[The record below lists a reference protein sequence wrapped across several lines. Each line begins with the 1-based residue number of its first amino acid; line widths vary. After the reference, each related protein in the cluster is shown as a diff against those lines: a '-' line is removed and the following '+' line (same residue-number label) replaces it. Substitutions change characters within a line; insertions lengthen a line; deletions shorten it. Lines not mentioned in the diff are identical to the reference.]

1 MFCKKFIWD
10 FKKFAL
16 KWNVIDLAVAVVI
29 WTAFGKIVSSLVA
42 DIITPAFGMILG
54 WVDFTSLKY
63 TVWDSSIT
71 YWNFLQSIF
80 DFVIIAFAIFIFVTL
95 LTKASEKMSKK
106 EEEQKIEEV
115 SKKADDVLL
124 LEEIRDLLK
133 K

>member
-1 MFCKKFIWD
+1 MFWKKIIAD

-42 DIITPAFGMILG
+42 DIITPIIGIILW
-54 WVDFTSLKY
+54 WVDFTKLQF
-63 TVWDSSIT
+63 I
-71 YWNFLQSIF
+71 YWESTISYGNFIQSIF
-80 DFVIIAFAIFIFVTL
+80 DFIIIAFAIFLFVTI
-95 LTKASEKMSKK
+95 LTKASEKIIKK
-106 EEEQKIEEV
+106 EEVKV
-115 SKKADDVLL
+115 DVAKKAEDILL

>member
-29 WTAFGKIVSSLVA
+29 GTAFGKIVWSLVS
-42 DIITPAFGMILG
+42 DIITPAFWIVLG
-54 WVDFTSLKY
+54 GVDFTSLKY

-71 YWNFLQSIF
+71 YGNFLQSIF
-80 DFVIIAFAIFIFVTL
+80 DFIIIAFAIFIFISIL
-95 LTKASEKMSKK
+95 SKASEKISKK
-106 EEEQKIEEV
+106 EEVQAPEEP
-115 SKKADDVLL
+115 KKSEDIAL

>member
-1 MFCKKFIWD
+1 MKCKNLIWD

-42 DIITPAFGMILG
+42 DIITPIIWIVLG
-54 WVDFTSLKY
+54 GVDFTKLQFVYWES
-63 TVWDSSIT
+63 TIT
-71 YWNFLQSIF
+71 YGNFLQAIF
-80 DFVIIAFAIFIFVTL
+80 DFMIIAFAIFLFVTI
-95 LTKASEKMSKK
+95 LTKASEKVIKK
-106 EEEQKIEEV
+106 EEIKVEAP
-115 SKKADDVLL
+115 KKAEDILL

>member
-16 KWNVIDLAVAVVI
+16 KGNVIDLAVAVVI

-42 DIITPAFGMILG
+42 DIITPVFWIVLW

-63 TVWDSSIT
+63 TIWDSSIT
-71 YWNFLQSIF
+71 YGNFLQSIF
-80 DFVIIAFAIFIFVTL
+80 DFIIIAFAIFIFVSILSKT
-95 LTKASEKMSKK
+95 SEKISKK
-106 EEEQKIEEV
+106 EEVKVEAP
-115 SKKADDVLL
+115 KKADDILL

>member
-16 KWNVIDLAVAVVI
+16 KGNVIDLAVAVVI
-29 WTAFGKIVSSLVA
+29 GTAFGKIVSSLVA
-42 DIITPAFGMILG
+42 DIITPAFWIVLW

-63 TVWDSSIT
+63 TIWDSSIT
-71 YWNFLQSIF
+71 YGNFLQSIF
-80 DFVIIAFAIFIFVTL
+80 DFIIIAFAIFIFVSIL
-95 LTKASEKMSKK
+95 SKASEKISKK
-106 EEEQKIEEV
+106 EEVKVPEEP
-115 SKKADDVLL
+115 KKPEDIVL

>member
-80 DFVIIAFAIFIFVTL
+80 DFIIIAFAIFIFVTIL
-95 LTKASEKMSKK
+95 SKASEKMSKK
-106 EEEQKIEEV
+106 EEEQKIEE
-115 SKKADDVLL
+115 SPKKADEVLL